1 VEEAS
6 MIDQT
11 ISIERMASVRI
22 LYLGKIDSGEHLLR
36 YRRLA
41 IQAANKLERNSVLW
55 AVYLVK

>member
-22 LYLGKIDSGEHLLR
+22 LYLGKIDSGEHQE
-36 YRRLA
+36 LA
-41 IQAANKLERNSVLW
+41 CYGQFI
-55 AVYLVK
+55 